1 MHLFESPIAL
11 VGLVT
16 VLAVISPGP
25 DFAIIV
31 RNGIRYGRQLG
42 LATALGIASGVCV
55 HTTYT
60 LLGLSYVVAACSWAM
75 EGVRY
80 AGALYLIW
88 LGISSFLPRK
98 KEAEQSC
105 PDEEMTSVSFR
116 MAFRHGFFCNV
127 LNPKTMLFFLAL
139 FTQVISPSTPLHMKI
154 GIGIFISLTHLV
166 WFALVVVMLTN
177 SRTEKFREQWQH
189 YLERGVGVCLF
200 VLGVKLAL
208 YA

>member
-1 MHLFESPIAL
+1 MHLFESHIAL
-11 VGLVT
+11 VGMVT

-31 RNGIRYGRQLG
+31 RNGLRYGRRLG

-60 LLGLSYVVAACSWAM
+60 LMGLSYVLAACSWAM
-75 EGVRY
+75 EGIRY

-98 KEAEQSC
+98 RETEQKC
-105 PDEEMTSVSFR
+105 PVENIPSASFK
-116 MAFRHGFFCNV
+116 MAFRQGFLCNV

-139 FTQVISPSTPLHMKI
+139 FTQVISPATSLPVKI
-154 GIGIFISLTHLV
+154 GIGIFISLTHLM

-177 SRTEKFREQWQH
+177 SRTEKFRKQWQH
-189 YLERGVGVCLF
+189 YLERAVGMGLF